1 MDGSGVARR
10 LSRRGLT
17 AALDSLCAVPVKD
30 QFDALRIADLAART
44 GFKWSRYTANGSAIL
59 PAWVA
64 DMDFPI
70 AEPIRRVVQRLVDR
84 SDLGYCEPP
93 DIGDLPEIFGQRM
106 EEQLGW
112 TVAPERIRFL
122 VNALQGLD
130 LSVLL
135 SSEKGEGVVIQTPI
149 YPPFLEAVA
158 GTGRR
163 LVESPLRR
171 GPLSGSGHAR
181 FEMDLDQLRSV
192 IDRDTRLFMLCNPHN
207 PSGRSWTREELVAVA
222 ELAIEHDLIV
232 LADEIHNELV
242 FPGHRHTVFETLG
255 PEVRERTI
263 TITSATKSFNLAG
276 LELAL
281 LVFGSEKLKKRFD
294 ELPHFVLAHPG
305 ILGVE
310 ASRTAWREGG
320 PWLRETVAY
329 LDANRAFLTDFL
341 NRRLPGVVH
350 GPQEATYLYWLDCR
364 ELDLPMPAA
373 RFFLERARVALN
385 DGAEFGPSDSP
396 PGFEHCARLNFATSR
411 AILEQIVDRMA
422 AAVESA

>member
-1 MDGSGVARR
+1 M
-10 LSRRGLT
+10 
-17 AALDSLCAVPVKD
+17 SLKE
-30 QFDALRIADLAART
+30 QFDNLRLRDLEART
-44 GFKWSRYTANGSAIL
+44 GFKWSRYTANGSGIL

-64 DMDFPI
+64 DMDFPV
-70 AEPIRRVVQRLVDR
+70 AEPIQRVVRSLVDR

-93 DIGDLPEIFGQRM
+93 EIGDLPEIFARRM
-106 EEQLGW
+106 EKQLGW
-112 TVAPERIRFL
+112 TVEPERIRFL

-130 LSVLL
+130 LAVMLGAG
-135 SSEKGEGVVIQTPI
+135 KGQGVVIQTPI
-149 YPPFLEAVA
+149 YPPFLEAVS

-171 GPLSGSGHAR
+171 GPQSGSGYAR
-181 FEMDLDQLRSV
+181 FEMDLDQLRAT

-207 PSGRSWTREELVAVA
+207 PSGRVWTRSELEAVA

-242 FPGHRHTVFETLG
+242 FPGHEHTVFETLG
-255 PEVRERTI
+255 PEVRERTV

-281 LVFGSEKLKKRFD
+281 LVFGSEKLRRRFD

-310 ASRTAWREGG
+310 AARAAWRDGG
-320 PWLRETVAY
+320 PWLDETVAY
-329 LDANRAFLTDFL
+329 LDGNRAFLTDFL
-341 NRRLPGVVH
+341 NRRLPGIVH

-364 ELDLPMPAA
+364 RLDLPMDAS
-373 RFFLERARVALN
+373 RFFLKRAKVALN
-385 DGAEFGPSDSP
+385 DGAEFGPPDSP
-396 PGFEHCARLNFATSR
+396 LGFERCTRLNFATSR
-411 AILEQIVDRMA
+411 PILEEILERMA
-422 AAVESA
+422 AAVENA

>member
-1 MDGSGVARR
+1 M
-10 LSRRGLT
+10 
-17 AALDSLCAVPVKD
+17 KQ
-30 QFDALRIADLAART
+30 QFDALRLEDLEART
-44 GFKWSRYTANGSAIL
+44 GFKWSRYTARGSGIL

-64 DMDFPI
+64 DMDFPV
-70 AEPIRRVVQRLVDR
+70 AKPVLDVVRQLVEN

-93 DIGDLPEIFGQRM
+93 EVGDLPEIFGRRM

-112 TVAPERIRFL
+112 TVEPERIRFL

-130 LSVLL
+130 LSLMVG
-135 SSEKGEGVVIQTPI
+135 SEKGDGIVVQTPI
-149 YPPFLEAVA
+149 YPPFLGAVA

-171 GPLSGSGHAR
+171 GPHR
-181 FEMDLDQLRSV
+181 FEMDLDQLRST
-192 IDRDTRLFMLCNPHN
+192 IDGNTRLFMLCNPHN
-207 PSGRSWTREELVAVA
+207 PSGRSWTRSELEAVA

-255 PEVRERTI
+255 PEVKERTV
-263 TITSATKSFNLAG
+263 TLTSATKSFNLAG

-281 LVFGSEKLKKRFD
+281 LVFGSEKLKQRFD

-310 ASRTAWREGG
+310 AARAAWRDGG
-320 PWLRETVAY
+320 PWLKETVDY

-341 NRRLPGVVH
+341 NRRLPRIEH

-364 ELDLPMPAA
+364 GLELPMPAS
-373 RFFLERARVALN
+373 RFFLKRAGVALN
-385 DGAEFGPSDSP
+385 DGAEFGPPGSTL
-396 PGFEHCARLNFATSR
+396 GFEQCARLNFATSR
-411 AILEQIVDRMA
+411 AILEQILERMA
-422 AAVESA
+422 AAVEAT

>member
-1 MDGSGVARR
+1 MSI
-10 LSRRGLT
+10 
-17 AALDSLCAVPVKD
+17 KE
-30 QFDALRIADLAART
+30 QFDGLRLDDLAART
-44 GFKWSRYTANGSAIL
+44 GFKWSRYTANGSGVI

-70 AEPIRRVVQRLVDR
+70 AEPIRRVVADLVDR

-93 DIGDLPEIFGQRM
+93 EIGDLPEIFGRRM

-112 TVAPERIRFL
+112 TVEPERIRFL

-130 LSVLL
+130 LSIMLG
-135 SSEKGEGVVIQTPI
+135 SDKGDGIVVQTPI

-163 LVESPLRR
+163 LVESPLVR
-171 GPLSGSGHAR
+171 GPGSGSAPGR
-181 FEMDLDQLRSV
+181 FEMDLDRLRSV
-192 IDRDTRLFMLCNPHN
+192 IDERTRVFMLCNPHN
-207 PSGRSWTREELVAVA
+207 PSGRAWTRGELEAVA
-222 ELAIEHDLIV
+222 DLAIEHDLIV

-242 FPGHRHTVFETLG
+242 FPGHEHTVFETLG
-255 PEVRERTI
+255 PEVRERTV

-281 LVFGSEKLKKRFD
+281 FVFGSEKLKRRFD

-310 ASRTAWREGG
+310 AARAGWRDGG
-320 PWLRETVAY
+320 SWLDETVAY

-341 NRRLPGVVH
+341 DRRLPGIVH

-364 ELDLPMPAA
+364 ELDLPMPAS
-373 RFFLERARVALN
+373 RFFLKRAKVAFN
-385 DGAEFGPSDSP
+385 DGAEFGPPGSAL
-396 PGFEHCARLNFATSR
+396 GFERCARLNFATSR
-411 AILEQIVDRMA
+411 GILEEILERMA
-422 AAVESA
+422 AAVESG

>member
-1 MDGSGVARR
+1 M
-10 LSRRGLT
+10 
-17 AALDSLCAVPVKD
+17 SLKD
-30 QFDALRIADLAART
+30 QFDALRLEDLEART
-44 GFKWSRYTANGSAIL
+44 GFKWSRYAANGNGIL

-64 DMDFPI
+64 DMDFPV
-70 AEPIRRVVQRLVDR
+70 AEPIRAVVGGLVER

-93 DIGDLPEIFGQRM
+93 EVGDLPEIFCRRM

-112 TVAPERIRFL
+112 IVEPGRIRFL

-130 LSVLL
+130 LAVMLGAG
-135 SSEKGEGVVIQTPI
+135 KGEGVVIQTPI
-149 YPPFLEAVA
+149 YPPFLEAVSGA
-158 GTGRR
+158 GRR

-171 GPLSGSGHAR
+171 GPER
-181 FEMDLDQLRSV
+181 FEMDLDQLRTA
-192 IDRDTRLFMLCNPHN
+192 IDGETRVFMLCNPHN
-207 PSGRSWTREELVAVA
+207 PSGRSWMRSELEAVA

-255 PEVRERTI
+255 PEVKERTV

-294 ELPHFVLAHPG
+294 ELPRFVLAHPG

-310 ASRTAWREGG
+310 AARAAWSRGD
-320 PWLRETVAY
+320 PWLEETVAY
-329 LDANRAFLTDFL
+329 LDANRAFLTDFV

-364 ELDLPMPAA
+364 GLDLPMPAS
-373 RFFLERARVALN
+373 RFFLKRAKVALN
-385 DGAEFGPSDSP
+385 DGAEFGPPDSP
-396 PGFEHCARLNFATSR
+396 LGLARCTRLNFATSR
-411 AILEQIVDRMA
+411 PILEEIVERMA
-422 AAVESA
+422 TAVETA

>member
-1 MDGSGVARR
+1 MSVR
-10 LSRRGLT
+10 
-17 AALDSLCAVPVKD
+17 D
-30 QFDALRIADLAART
+30 QFDALRIEDLVART
-44 GFKWSRYTANGSAIL
+44 GFKWSRYTANGSGIL

-64 DMDFPI
+64 DMDFPV
-70 AEPIRRVVQRLVDR
+70 AEPIQRVVRDLVDR

-93 DIGDLPEIFGQRM
+93 DVGDLPEIFGRRM
-106 EEQLGW
+106 EAQLGW
-112 TVAPERIRFL
+112 TVEPERIRFL

-130 LSVLL
+130 LSVML
-135 SSEKGEGVVIQTPI
+135 SAEKGEGVVIQTPI
-149 YPPFLEAVA
+149 YPPFLEAVS

-163 LVESPLRR
+163 LVESPLVR
-171 GPLSGSGHAR
+171 SAER
-181 FEMDLDQLRSV
+181 FEMDLDQLRAT

-207 PSGRSWTREELVAVA
+207 PSGRSWTRSELEAVA

-242 FPGHRHTVFETLG
+242 FPGHEHTVFETLG
-255 PEVRERTI
+255 PEVRERTV

-281 LVFGSEKLKKRFD
+281 LVFGSEKLKQRFD

-310 ASRTAWREGG
+310 AARVAWRDGG
-320 PWLRETVAY
+320 PWLQETVAY
-329 LDANRAFLTDFL
+329 LDANRAYLTDFV

-364 ELDLPMPAA
+364 GLDLPMSAS
-373 RFFLERARVALN
+373 RFFLKRAQVALN
-385 DGAEFGPSDSP
+385 DGAEFGPPDSP
-396 PGFEHCARLNFATSR
+396 LGFEHCARLNFGTSR
-411 AILEQIVDRMA
+411 AILEEILERMA

>member
-1 MDGSGVARR
+1 MS
-10 LSRRGLT
+10 
-17 AALDSLCAVPVKD
+17 VKD
-30 QFDALRIADLAART
+30 QFDALRIEDLAART
-44 GFKWSRYTANGSAIL
+44 GFKWSRYTANGSGIL

-70 AEPIRRVVQRLVDR
+70 AEPIQRVVRSLVDR

-93 DIGDLPEIFGQRM
+93 EIGNLPEIFGGRM

-112 TVAPERIRFL
+112 TVEPERIRFL

-130 LSVLL
+130 LSVML
-135 SSEKGEGVVIQTPI
+135 SAEKGERVVIQTPI
-149 YPPFLEAVA
+149 YPPFLEAVS

-171 GPLSGSGHAR
+171 GPER
-181 FEMDLDQLRSV
+181 FEMDLDQLRAT
-192 IDRDTRLFMLCNPHN
+192 IDKDTRLFMLCNPHN
-207 PSGRSWTREELVAVA
+207 PSGRSWTRSELEAVA

-242 FPGHRHTVFETLG
+242 FPGNEHIVFETLG
-255 PEVRERTI
+255 PEVRERTV

-310 ASRTAWREGG
+310 AARVAWRDGG
-320 PWLRETVAY
+320 PWLQETVAY
-329 LDANRAFLTDFL
+329 LDANRAFLTDFV
-341 NRRLPGVVH
+341 NRRLPGIVH

-364 ELDLPMPAA
+364 GLDLPMPAS
-373 RFFLERARVALN
+373 RFFLKRAQVALS
-385 DGAEFGPSDSP
+385 DGAEFGPPGSTL
-396 PGFEHCARLNFATSR
+396 GFESCTRLNFATSR
-411 AILEQIVDRMA
+411 AILEEILERMA
-422 AAVESA
+422 AAVETF

>member
-1 MDGSGVARR
+1 M
-10 LSRRGLT
+10 
-17 AALDSLCAVPVKD
+17 SLKE
-30 QFDALRIADLAART
+30 QFDGLRIGDLEART
-44 GFKWSRYTANGSAIL
+44 GFKWSRYTANGSGIL

-64 DMDFPI
+64 DMDFPV
-70 AEPIRRVVQRLVDR
+70 AEPILDVVRGLVER
-84 SDLGYCEPP
+84 SDFGYCEPP
-93 DIGDLPEIFGQRM
+93 EIGSLPEVFSRRM

-112 TVAPERIRFL
+112 TVEPERIRFL

-130 LSVLL
+130 LAVMLGAG
-135 SSEKGEGVVIQTPI
+135 KCEGVVIQTPI
-149 YPPFLEAVA
+149 YPPFLEAVS

-171 GPLSGSGHAR
+171 GPER
-181 FEMDLDQLRSV
+181 FEMDLDQLRAT

-207 PSGRSWTREELVAVA
+207 PSGRAWTRSELESVA
-222 ELAIEHDLIV
+222 EMAIEHDLIV

-242 FPGHRHTVFETLG
+242 FPGHQHTVFETLG
-255 PEVRERTI
+255 PEVRERTV

-294 ELPHFVLAHPG
+294 ELPQFVLAHPG

-310 ASRTAWREGG
+310 AARAAWRDGG
-320 PWLRETVAY
+320 QWLEETVAY

-350 GPQEATYLYWLDCR
+350 GPQEATYLYWLDCSG
-364 ELDLPMPAA
+364 LDLPMAA
-373 RFFLERARVALN
+373 SRFFLKRAKVALN
-385 DGAEFGPSDSP
+385 DGAEFGPPGSP
-396 PGFEHCARLNFATSR
+396 LGFERCTRLNFATSR
-411 AILEQIVDRMA
+411 AILEEILERMA
-422 AAVESA
+422 AAVENA

>member
-1 MDGSGVARR
+1 MSIKEQF
-10 LSRRGLT
+10 
-17 AALDSLCAVPVKD
+17 DSLRVE
-30 QFDALRIADLAART
+30 DLAART
-44 GFKWSRYTANGSAIL
+44 GFKWSRYTAGGADVL

-70 AEPIRRVVQRLVDR
+70 AEPLQRVVRDLVER

-93 DIGDLPEIFGQRM
+93 DIGDLPEIFGRRM

-112 TVAPERIRFL
+112 TVEPERIRFL

-130 LSVLL
+130 LSIMLG
-135 SSEKGEGVVIQTPI
+135 SEKGEGIVVQTPI

-171 GPLSGSGHAR
+171 GLQSGSGDGR

-192 IDRDTRLFMLCNPHN
+192 IDRDTRVFMLCNPHN
-207 PSGRSWTREELVAVA
+207 PSGRSWTRSELEAVA
-222 ELAIEHDLIV
+222 ELAIEHDLMV

-242 FPGHRHTVFETLG
+242 FPGYEHTVFETLG
-255 PEVRERTI
+255 PEVKERTV
-263 TITSATKSFNLAG
+263 TLTSATKSFNLAG

-281 LVFGSEKLKKRFD
+281 LVFGSEKLKRRFD

-310 ASRTAWREGG
+310 SARAAWRDGG

-329 LDANRAFLTDFL
+329 LDANRAFMTDFL
-341 NRRLPGVVH
+341 NRRLPGIVH

-364 ELDLPMPAA
+364 GLDLPMPAS
-373 RFFLERARVALN
+373 RFFLKRAKVALN
-385 DGAEFGPSDSP
+385 DGAEFGPPDSTL
-396 PGFEHCARLNFATSR
+396 GFEQCARLNFATSR
-411 AILEQIVDRMA
+411 AILEEILERMA
-422 AAVESA
+422 AAVESP

>member
-1 MDGSGVARR
+1 MSVR
-10 LSRRGLT
+10 
-17 AALDSLCAVPVKD
+17 D
-30 QFDALRIADLAART
+30 QFDSLRIGDLEART
-44 GFKWSRYTANGSAIL
+44 GFKWSRYTANGSGIL

-64 DMDFPI
+64 DMDYPI
-70 AEPIRRVVQRLVDR
+70 AEPIQRVVRRLVET

-93 DIGDLPEIFGQRM
+93 EIGNLPEIFGQRM

-112 TVAPERIRFL
+112 TVEPGRIRFL

-130 LSVLL
+130 LSVML
-135 SSEKGEGVVIQTPI
+135 SAGKGEGVVIQTPI
-149 YPPFLEAVA
+149 YPPFLEAVS

-171 GPLSGSGHAR
+171 GPNR
-181 FEMDLDQLRSV
+181 FEMDLDQLRAT

-207 PSGRSWTREELVAVA
+207 PSGRSWTRSELEAVA

-242 FPGHRHTVFETLG
+242 FPGHEHTVFETLG
-255 PEVRERTI
+255 PEVRERTL

-281 LVFGSEKLKKRFD
+281 LVFGSEKLKRRFD

-310 ASRTAWREGG
+310 AARAAWRDGG
-320 PWLRETVAY
+320 PWLDEAVAY
-329 LDANRAFLTDFL
+329 LDANRAFLTEFL
-341 NRRLPGVVH
+341 NRRLPGIVH

-364 ELDLPMPAA
+364 DLDLPMPAS
-373 RFFLERARVALN
+373 RFFLKRAKVALN
-385 DGAEFGPSDSP
+385 DGAEFGPPGSP
-396 PGFEHCARLNFATSR
+396 LGFERCTRLNFATSQ
-411 AILEQIVDRMA
+411 AILEEIVERMA
-422 AAVESA
+422 AAVEAL

>member
-1 MDGSGVARR
+1 MS
-10 LSRRGLT
+10 
-17 AALDSLCAVPVKD
+17 VKD
-30 QFDALRIADLAART
+30 QFDALRIEDLAART
-44 GFKWSRYTANGSAIL
+44 GFKWSRYAANGSGIL

-70 AEPIRRVVQRLVDR
+70 AEPIRRVVRRLVDR

-93 DIGDLPEIFGQRM
+93 DVGDLPEIFGRRM

-112 TVAPERIRFL
+112 TVEPERIRFL

-130 LSVLL
+130 LSVMLG
-135 SSEKGEGVVIQTPI
+135 SEKGEGIVVQTPI
-149 YPPFLEAVA
+149 YPPFLGAVA
-158 GTGRR
+158 GAGRR
-163 LVESPLRR
+163 LVESPLVR
-171 GPLSGSGHAR
+171 GPDR

-192 IDRDTRLFMLCNPHN
+192 IDRDTRVFMLCNPHN
-207 PSGRSWTREELVAVA
+207 PSGRSWTRSELEAVA

-242 FPGHRHTVFETLG
+242 FPGHQHIVFETLG
-255 PEVRERTI
+255 PEARERTV

-281 LVFGSEKLKKRFD
+281 LVFGSEKLKRRFD

-310 ASRTAWREGG
+310 AARAAWRDGG
-320 PWLRETVAY
+320 PWLGETVAY
-329 LDANRAFLTDFL
+329 LDANRAYLTDFV

-364 ELDLPMPAA
+364 GLNLPMAA
-373 RFFLERARVALN
+373 SRFFLKRAQVALN
-385 DGAEFGPSDSP
+385 DGAEFGPPDSA
-396 PGFEHCARLNFATSR
+396 PGLEHCARLNFATSR
-411 AILEQIVDRMA
+411 AILGEILERMA
-422 AAVESA
+422 DAVEKV

>member
-1 MDGSGVARR
+1 MS
-10 LSRRGLT
+10 
-17 AALDSLCAVPVKD
+17 VKD
-30 QFDALRIADLAART
+30 QFDALRIEDLVART
-44 GFKWSRYTANGSAIL
+44 GFKWSRYTAKGSGTL

-70 AEPIRRVVQRLVDR
+70 AEPIRRVVRDLVDR

-93 DIGDLPEIFGQRM
+93 EIGDLPEIFGRRM

-112 TVAPERIRFL
+112 TVEPERIRFL

-130 LSVLL
+130 LSVML
-135 SSEKGEGVVIQTPI
+135 SAEKGEGVVIQTPI
-149 YPPFLEAVA
+149 YPPFLDAVS

-163 LVESPLRR
+163 LVESPLVR
-171 GPLSGSGHAR
+171 GPER

-192 IDRDTRLFMLCNPHN
+192 IDEETRLFMLCNPHN
-207 PSGRSWTREELVAVA
+207 PSGRCWTRSELEAVA

-242 FPGHRHTVFETLG
+242 FPGHEHIVFETLG
-255 PEVRERTI
+255 PEVRERTV

-281 LVFGSEKLKKRFD
+281 LVFGSEKLKQRFD

-310 ASRTAWREGG
+310 AARAAWREGG
-320 PWLRETVAY
+320 PWLKETVAY
-329 LDANRAFLTDFL
+329 LDGNRAFLTDFL
-341 NRRLPGVVH
+341 NRRLPGIVH

-364 ELDLPMPAA
+364 GLDLPMPAS
-373 RFFLERARVALN
+373 RFFLKRAGVALN
-385 DGAEFGPSDSP
+385 DGAEFGPPDSP
-396 PGFEHCARLNFATSR
+396 HGFEHCTRLNFATSR
-411 AILEQIVDRMA
+411 AILEQIVERMA

>member
-1 MDGSGVARR
+1 MR
-10 LSRRGLT
+10 
-17 AALDSLCAVPVKD
+17 D
-30 QFDALRIADLAART
+30 QFDSLRIGDLEART
-44 GFKWSRYTANGSAIL
+44 GFKWSRYTANGSGIL

-64 DMDFPI
+64 DMDYPI
-70 AEPIRRVVQRLVDR
+70 AEPIQRVVRRLVET

-93 DIGDLPEIFGQRM
+93 EIGNLPEIFGQRM

-112 TVAPERIRFL
+112 TVEPGRIRFL

-130 LSVLL
+130 LSVML
-135 SSEKGEGVVIQTPI
+135 SAGKGEGVVIQTPI
-149 YPPFLEAVA
+149 YPPFLEAVS

-171 GPLSGSGHAR
+171 GPNR
-181 FEMDLDQLRSV
+181 FEMDLDQLRAT

-207 PSGRSWTREELVAVA
+207 PSGRSWTRSELEAVA

-242 FPGHRHTVFETLG
+242 FPGHEHTVFETLG
-255 PEVRERTI
+255 PEVRERTL

-281 LVFGSEKLKKRFD
+281 LVFGSEKLKRRFD

-310 ASRTAWREGG
+310 AARAAWRDGG
-320 PWLRETVAY
+320 PWLDEAVAY
-329 LDANRAFLTDFL
+329 LDANRAFLTEFL
-341 NRRLPGVVH
+341 NRRLPGIVH

-364 ELDLPMPAA
+364 DLDLPMPAS
-373 RFFLERARVALN
+373 RFFLKRAKVALN
-385 DGAEFGPSDSP
+385 DGAEFGPPGSP
-396 PGFEHCARLNFATSR
+396 LGFERCTRLNFATSQ
-411 AILEQIVDRMA
+411 AILEEIVERMA
-422 AAVESA
+422 AAVEAL